1 MPRWFPCKL
10 LLAFSLYMLYIFFI
24 VLTHCCVDKERI
36 ITMKKRVLALIMAL
50 AMLLALLTG
59 CASNS
64 GENGGEASNGAGGA
78 TAEDVLYHVYHSIPY
93 TTLDPSIE
101 YSNGILVLQNVY
113 ETLTHYNAETGE
125 LDPMLATEW
134 SSNEDGTVWTFKL
147 REDVTF
153 HDGTPMTSA
162 EVKGSLERT
171 INLGQGAAYNWDAV
185 ESIET
190 NGDYEIVITCS
201 SPAPIDPISSAGYA
215 AYIMSA
221 ASQEQDAEWF
231 NAGNDG
237 GTGPYRITQATGDSV
252 VLQAYEDYYG
262 GWSDDQFKNVL
273 IQEVSESSARRQ
285 MLETGEAHLSESF
298 SNTDLDALSA
308 SDSVYTY
315 QADTWNNCIVFLNCQ
330 KYPCDNVDFRKALQY
345 SFPFKETIDS
355 VMAGNAVQSYGLVPN
370 GMWAHDDTVFQYSTD
385 MDKAREYLEAS
396 GVDPEGLTLSVTYSS
411 GYAEYSSA
419 LQLWQANLLELGIN
433 LELRAM
439 EWDAQWAEAQA
450 TNPED
455 RQDILIMRWWPD
467 YASPSSWFDSLV
479 HSEDTVT
486 FNLAYID
493 NPEVDQM
500 VEEAGASVSTHRA
513 EAEQL
518 YKDVQHIL
526 ADEAYMINIFDDTHT
541 YVVNGNITGVYE
553 NPAYSTVVSYY
564 NVRKNG

>member
-1 MPRWFPCKL
+1 
-10 LLAFSLYMLYIFFI
+10 
-24 VLTHCCVDKERI
+24 
-36 ITMKKRVLALIMAL
+36 
-50 AMLLALLTG
+50 
-59 CASNS
+59 
-64 GENGGEASNGAGGA
+64 
-78 TAEDVLYHVYHSIPY
+78 
-93 TTLDPSIE
+93 
-101 YSNGILVLQNVY
+101 
-113 ETLTHYNAETGE
+113 
-125 LDPMLATEW
+125 
-134 SSNEDGTVWTFKL
+134 
-147 REDVTF
+147 
-153 HDGTPMTSA
+153 
-162 EVKGSLERT
+162 
-171 INLGQGAAYNWDAV
+171 
-185 ESIET
+185 
-190 NGDYEIVITCS
+190 
-201 SPAPIDPISSAGYA
+201 
-215 AYIMSA
+215 
-221 ASQEQDAEWF
+221 
-231 NAGNDG
+231 
-237 GTGPYRITQATGDSV
+237 
-252 VLQAYEDYYG
+252 
-262 GWSDDQFKNVL
+262 
-273 IQEVSESSARRQ
+273 

-298 SNTDLDALSA
+298 SNTDLEALSA